1 MLAMI
6 MAFAMTGGAPVATMQ
21 TRTYAEDPSD
31 FANPERGFWRSDR
44 YLNRLRAE
52 NITLA
57 HAYVRLDAYRDR
69 PLPDSLLAQL
79 QARFDAARAAGV
91 KLVPRF
97 TYNFPKGLPL
107 APGDEDAP
115 LPVVQAHIAQLT
127 PLLRRN
133 ADVIAYLEAGF
144 VGAWG
149 EWHDSTS
156 ALDRA
161 GPEGAILQ
169 QLLRALP
176 RDRFVAL
183 RYERD
188 KAAIFG
194 RATPATY
201 AEILGQSDY
210 GRIAHHDDCFLAS
223 NDGWATYRPADS
235 ASLERQKAF
244 LSAENEHMPQG
255 GETCSADAV
264 AQPLIQ
270 CPNALNELARLHWS
284 QINADYHPRVIALWR
299 AQGCYGQIARRLG
312 YRLRLM
318 RARLPRS
325 VRSGGTLSGWI
336 EVANDGFA
344 SPYNMRPVE
353 LILRRVGSRRTVVLP
368 LFVDPRHWSSSS
380 ARQVDISA
388 VVPKGL
394 ASGSYEL
401 LLNLPDAA
409 PSLHGRPDFAIRLAN
424 KGTWES
430 RTGYNR
436 LLMRV
441 TVR

>member
-1 MLAMI
+1 MALAM
-6 MAFAMTGGAPVATMQ
+6 GGAATGAMQ
-21 TRTYAEDPSD
+21 SRTYGVDRSD

-44 YLNRLRAE
+44 YLDRLRAE

-57 HAYVRLDAYRDR
+57 HAYVRLDANRDR
-69 PLPDSLLAQL
+69 PLPESFLEQL
-79 QARFDAARAAGV
+79 QARFDAAREAGV

-115 LPVVQAHIAQLT
+115 LPVVQAHIGQLT

-156 ALDRA
+156 GLDETAAER
-161 GPEGAILQ
+161 AILQ
-169 QLLRALP
+169 QLLRAMP
-176 RDRFVAL
+176 KDRFVAL

-188 KAAIFG
+188 KAAIFE
-194 RATPATY
+194 RTTPATY
-201 AEILGQSDY
+201 AEILGQMDY
-210 GRIAHHDDCFLAS
+210 GRVAHHDDCFLAS
-223 NDGWATYRPADS
+223 DDGWATYRPADPP
-235 ASLERQKAF
+235 SLERQKAF
-244 LSAENEHMPQG
+244 LAAENEHMPQG
-255 GETCSADAV
+255 GETCSADSV
-264 AQPLIQ
+264 AEPLIQ

-284 QINADYHPRVIALWR
+284 QINADYHPQVIALWR
-299 AQGCYGQIARRLG
+299 SQGCYGQIARRLG

-318 RARLPRS
+318 RARLPKV
-325 VRSGGTLSGWI
+325 VRAGGTLRGWI
-336 EVANDGFA
+336 EIANEGFA
-344 SPYNMRPVE
+344 SPYNVRPVE
-353 LILRRVGSRRTVVLP
+353 LVLRRVGTGQTLALP
-368 LFVDPRHWSSSS
+368 LFVDPRHWSSGS
-380 ARQVDISA
+380 ARQVDIDGK
-388 VVPKGL
+388 VPETVAPGR
-394 ASGSYEL
+394 YEL

-409 PSLHGRPDFAIRLAN
+409 PTLHDRPAYSIRFAN
-424 KGTWES
+424 QGTWEA

-436 LLMRV
+436 LLMRI

>member
-1 MLAMI
+1 MLALI
-6 MAFAMTGGAPVATMQ
+6 MALATGAPAAAMQ
-21 TRTYAEDPSD
+21 SRTYAEDPSN

-69 PLPDSLLAQL
+69 PLPDSLLVQL

-107 APGDEDAP
+107 LRGDEDAP
-115 LPVVQAHIAQLT
+115 LSVVQAQIAELT

-156 ALDRA
+156 GLHATDAER
-161 GPEGAILQ
+161 AILQ
-169 QLLRALP
+169 QLLRAMP
-176 RDRFVAL
+176 KNRFVAL

-188 KAAIFG
+188 KVAVFG
-194 RATPATY
+194 RTTPATY
-201 AEILGQSDY
+201 AEILGQLGY
-210 GRIAHHDDCFLAS
+210 GRVAHHDDCFLAS
-223 NDGWATYRPADS
+223 PDGWATYRPADP
-235 ASLERQKAF
+235 AALERQKAY

-299 AQGCYGQIARRLG
+299 AQGCYGQMARRLG
-312 YRLRLM
+312 YRLRLL

-325 VRSGGTLSGWI
+325 VRAGGTLSGWI
-336 EVANDGFA
+336 TIANDGFA

-353 LILRRVGSRRTVVLP
+353 LVLRRMGSTRTVLLP
-368 LFVDPRHWSSSS
+368 LFVDPRRWSSGS
-380 ARQVDISA
+380 ARQVDIST

-394 ASGSYEL
+394 ASGSYEV

-409 PSLHGRPDFAIRLAN
+409 PSLHRPADYAIRLAN
-424 KGTWES
+424 KGTWEP

>member
-1 MLAMI
+1 MLALI
-6 MAFAMTGGAPVATMQ
+6 MALATGAPAAAMQ
-21 TRTYAEDPSD
+21 SRTYAEDPSN

-69 PLPDSLLAQL
+69 PLPDSLLVQL

-107 APGDEDAP
+107 LRGDEDAP
-115 LPVVQAHIAQLT
+115 LSVVQAQIAELT

-156 ALDRA
+156 GLHATDAER
-161 GPEGAILQ
+161 AILQ
-169 QLLRALP
+169 QLLRAMP
-176 RDRFVAL
+176 KNRFVAL

-188 KAAIFG
+188 KVAVFG
-194 RATPATY
+194 RTTPATY
-201 AEILGQSDY
+201 AEILGQLDY
-210 GRIAHHDDCFLAS
+210 GRVAHHDDCFLAS
-223 NDGWATYRPADS
+223 PDGWATYRPADP
-235 ASLERQKAF
+235 AALERQKAY

-318 RARLPRS
+318 RVQLPKIVHAGGRLKGS
-325 VRSGGTLSGWI
+325 I
-336 EVANDGFA
+336 EIVNEGFA
-344 SPYNMRPVE
+344 SPYNVRPVE
-353 LILRRVGSRRTVVLP
+353 LVLRRVGTARARALP
-368 LFVDPRHWSSSS
+368 LFVDPRHWSSGS
-380 ARQVDISA
+380 ARQVNIEA
-388 VVPKGL
+388 QVPKDVARGR
-394 ASGSYEL
+394 YEV

-409 PSLHGRPDFAIRLAN
+409 PSLHRRADYAIRLAN
-424 KGTWES
+424 KGTWEP